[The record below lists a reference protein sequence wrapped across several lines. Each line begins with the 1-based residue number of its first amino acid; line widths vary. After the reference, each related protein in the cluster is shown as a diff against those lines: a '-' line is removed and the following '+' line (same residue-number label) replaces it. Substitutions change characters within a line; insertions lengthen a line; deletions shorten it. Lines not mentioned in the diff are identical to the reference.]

1 MSKTSNFTGKWGTAV
16 RTLYEQQS
24 LQSIPGKA
32 LRAEEV
38 RIRAMNYGQ
47 HWRTE
52 GIQNIDYE
60 VQLPLKYVYD
70 FLNNE
75 LPEYV
80 LEAKTDRD
88 EADELDSLLEA
99 FDWPDDG
106 ESILMSTSKRL
117 VDLLLDFFAF
127 EMLLHWYSD
136 GQAPNGGVV
145 INSHDQFNVM
155 NDHLIIQGKCRKS
168 DKPVRYQDV

>member
-1 MSKTSNFTGKWGTAV
+1 MSKKSSFTGKWGTAV

-52 GIQNIDYE
+52 GIESLDYKIE
-60 VQLPLKYVYD
+60 LPLPYVQD
-70 FLNNE
+70 FLNSQ
-75 LPEYV
+75 LPEYIS
-80 LEAKTDRD
+80 EAKIDHD
-88 EADELDSLLEA
+88 KEDELDGLLKV
-99 FDWPDDG
+99 FGWPDDA
-106 ESILMSTSKRL
+106 ERILTNTSKRL

-136 GQAPNGGVV
+136 GPAPDGGAV
-145 INSHDQFNVM
+145 INSHNQFNVVD
-155 NDHLIIQGKCRKS
+155 DHLIILGKCRKS